1 MKVLLL
7 NQCFWPDVVATGQ
20 QLTMLARRL
29 SDRGHQVT
37 VITSRRGY
45 DNPAMIFAKHERLQ
59 GVEIFASRRWDWA
72 VQPLAAL
79 PEFWKFSA
87 DLCRASV
94 AHAPTGRRGC
104 AYFAAADFLDW
115 CGLHSSQGR

>member
-45 DNPAMIFAKHERLQ
+45 DDPAKIFAKKERLQ
-59 GVEIFASRRWDWA
+59 GVEIFRISSLGLESQSLASRSELR
-72 VQPLAAL
+72 
-79 PEFWKFSA
+79 KFPA
-87 DLCRASV
+87 ELCRPSV
-94 AHAPTGRRGC
+94 SYAPT
-104 AYFAAADFLDW
+104 
-115 CGLHSSQGR
+115 